1 MVIST
6 ASDLREV
13 LKTKDFVVTAEA
25 APLKGSDTSHSLE
38 HIELLKDKVDA
49 LNVTDNQSSVMR
61 YPSIGICLMVK
72 EHGGEPVLQVTC
84 RDRNRLALQAD
95 LLFAWSRGIRNVLC
109 LTGDSIDV
117 GDHTEAKPVFD
128 LDSTQL
134 IHLVHTLNSGKDL
147 VGNDLVGDTDFCIGT
162 TATPSADPI
171 EPQMLRVRKKLNAG
185 IDFIQT
191 QAVYELE
198 ELKRFVEAVRKQDD
212 KVKILLGI
220 VPPTGAKMASYM
232 NANVPGIFV
241 PQYMIDELATAP
253 KGTGI
258 QKGIEI
264 AGRLIRKA
272 KEEKLCDGTHIMFI
286 GKEDR
291 VPEILQA
298 AGLI

>member
-1 MVIST
+1 M
-6 ASDLREV
+6 AKDLREV

-25 APLKGSDTSHSLE
+25 APLKGANTDHSME
-38 HIELLKDKVDA
+38 HIKILKDKVDG

-61 YPSIGICLMVK
+61 YPSVGVCLLIK
-72 EHGGEPVLQVTC
+72 ENDGEPVLQMTC

-117 GDHTEAKPVFD
+117 GDHPEAKQVFD

-134 IHLVHTLNSGKDL
+134 IHMVHTLNSGKDMEGHEL
-147 VGNDLVGDTDFCIGT
+147 HGKTDFCIGCST
-162 TATPSADPI
+162 TPSADPI
-171 EPQMLRVRKKLNAG
+171 EPQMIRVKKKLDTG
-185 IDFIQT
+185 VDFIQT

-198 ELKRFVEAVRKQDD
+198 EIKRFTEAVRKWDD
-212 KVKILLGI
+212 KVKVLLGI
-220 VPPTGAKMASYM
+220 VPATGAKMAAYM
-232 NANVPGIFV
+232 NDHVPGIFV
-241 PQYMIDELATAP
+241 PQYMIDELSEAP

-291 VPEILQA
+291 VPEILEA
-298 AGLI
+298 AGLQ